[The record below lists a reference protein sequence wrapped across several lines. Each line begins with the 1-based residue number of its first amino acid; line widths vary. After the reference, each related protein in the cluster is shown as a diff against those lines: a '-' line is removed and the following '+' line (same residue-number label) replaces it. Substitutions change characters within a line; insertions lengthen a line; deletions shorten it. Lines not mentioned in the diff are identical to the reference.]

1 MVSIWIYTGSYALAL
16 AGGYFIVK
24 LVLRQ
29 YPLPSDGLPRAG
41 AIIGILERIFVLT
54 LVLMG
59 QYTSIALVLTAK
71 SITRFEDLKQRKFAE
86 YYLIGT
92 LSSILFSMFI
102 GILAKWLLDVINC

>member
-1 MVSIWIYTGSYALAL
+1 MVSIWIYIGSYALAL
-16 AGGYFIVK
+16 AGGYFIVNR
-24 LVLRQ
+24 VLRQ
-29 YPLPSDGLPRAG
+29 YQLPSDGLPRAG
-41 AIIGILERIFVLT
+41 ATIGILERIFVLT

-71 SITRFEDLKQRKFAE
+71 SITRFEELKQRKFAE

-92 LSSILFSMFI
+92 FSSILFSMFI